1 MTRTTPP
8 RPLDV
13 EALFPE
19 LAAHRGTTTRL
30 HPRPGS
36 PLVSDSSVGGPMSW
50 PAEEPWPVCGEAHGR
65 GRGRRPADIHR
76 YRRTLAAAWAREQNP
91 GPAEEER
98 ELLAEL
104 SLEHRVPGASDVDP
118 LPMIGLAQ
126 LYRRDVPDLPV
137 GPDGCDLLQVFW
149 CPFHAHGPGRHD
161 LELYLR
167 RRRSGEVGRVLGD
180 PPQPLVVGSEGLV
193 PEPCVLHPEQV
204 TTYPFAGLLPEGL
217 CARIDTWEEALEEAA
232 ERPTEENAAQPV
244 RYQYD
249 LSIPPGWR
257 VGGYASWHTTDP
269 YPMDCR
275 ACGTPMRLLLTIDS
289 SEWDGG
295 SGSWK
300 PLEDRGLPTHLSST
314 PTGVTV
320 GRFGE
325 LNVFVCPADPDHP
338 HGGSIQ

>member
-1 MTRTTPP
+1 MAAGGAGA
-8 RPLDV
+8 RPTST
-13 EALFPE
+13 A
-19 LAAHRGTTTRL
+19 T
-30 HPRPGS
+30 
-36 PLVSDSSVGGPMSW
+36 GGPW
-50 PAEEPWPVCGEAHGR
+50 PPP
-65 GRGRRPADIHR
+65 
-76 YRRTLAAAWAREQNP
+76 WAREQNP
-91 GPAEEER
+91 GPTEEER

-104 SLEHRVPGASDVDP
+104 SLEHRVPGASDVEP

-180 PPQPLVVGSEGLV
+180 PPQPLVVGSEGL
-193 PEPCVLHPEQV
+193 
-204 TTYPFAGLLPEGL
+204 

-257 VGGYASWHTTDP
+257 VDGYASGFHLVRPDRP
-269 YPMDCR
+269 
-275 ACGTPMRLLLTIDS
+275 S
-289 SEWDGG
+289 GG
-295 SGSWK
+295 VS
-300 PLEDRGLPTHLSST
+300 
-314 PTGVTV
+314 
-320 GRFGE
+320 
-325 LNVFVCPADPDHP
+325 
-338 HGGSIQ
+338 